1 MLDRLFKL
9 FAIDEAAPSDA
20 NQDEKLRMATCVI
33 LLEVA
38 GADDEFSPV
47 ECEYIINA
55 LRERFQLSQHEAE
68 ELIQLAQEQRGES
81 SDLWKFTNQINQ
93 SCSNEE
99 KIQIIEEVWR
109 LIYADNVLDG
119 HEDFLVHK
127 LARLMNLKHPILI
140 EAKMKVLKEVR
151 GEGA

>member
-1 MLDRLFKL
+1 MLERLFKL
-9 FAIDEAAPSDA
+9 FSVDEAAPEDTDP
-20 NQDEKLRMATCVI
+20 DEKLRLATCAI

-47 ECEYIINA
+47 ECEYIITA
-55 LRERFQLSQHEAE
+55 LRERFKLTQEEAE
-68 ELIQLAQEQRGES
+68 ELIHVAQERREES
-81 SDLWKFTNQINQ
+81 FDLWKFTNQINQ
-93 SCSNEE
+93 ACSNEE

-140 EAKMKVLKEVR
+140 DAKMKVLKEVR
-151 GEGA
+151 GEG

>member
-9 FAIDEAAPSDA
+9 FSVDESSPADA
-20 NQDEKLRMATCVI
+20 DPDEKLRMATCVI

-38 GADDEFSPV
+38 GADNEFSPA
-47 ECEYIINA
+47 ECEYIIRA
-55 LRERFQLSQHEAE
+55 LRERFGLPQQEAE
-68 ELIQLAQEQRGES
+68 ELIQVAQEHRDES
-81 SDLWKFTNQINQ
+81 SDIWKYTNQINQ
-93 SCSNEE
+93 ACSNEE

-140 EAKMKVLKEVR
+140 QAKMKVLKEVR
-151 GEGA
+151 GEG